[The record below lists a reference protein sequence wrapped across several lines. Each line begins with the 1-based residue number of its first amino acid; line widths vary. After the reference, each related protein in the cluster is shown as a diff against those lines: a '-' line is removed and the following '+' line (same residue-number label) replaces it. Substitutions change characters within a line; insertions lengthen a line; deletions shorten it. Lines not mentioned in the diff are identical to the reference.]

1 MVNISKINLF
11 KKDWIDN
18 VFEGRNK
25 AYGAYDMRRR
35 QSRITVW
42 ATVIGVLVFS
52 LLMSTPLLIKKIGI
66 TGGERT
72 TIDERVTVVELPPP
86 PDVPKDEI
94 VVPPPPPKEM
104 KSVQE
109 VKKFTPPVV
118 APEEEVVEEM
128 VSQDVLK
135 DALAGSQNID
145 ASDDGDVVIDETP
158 VEHKVEKQIIEDKN
172 VYTSRDVQVQA
183 EYPGGLDAFK
193 RFVVENMGNLSVDSS
208 GNISMQFRFVIE
220 KDGTLT
226 DIRVEKDGGFPDI
239 AKLATNVLSW
249 SPKWQPAVNNGR
261 AVRMAFVLPLTIQIQ

>member
-1 MVNISKINLF
+1 MVNISKVNLF

-25 AYGAYDMRRR
+25 EYGAYEMRRR

-52 LLMSTPLLIKKIGI
+52 LLMSTPLLISKIEAAS
-66 TGGERT
+66 GGGRKV
-72 TIDERVTVVELPPP
+72 IDERVTVVELPPP

-94 VVPPPPPKEM
+94 IVPPPPPEI
-104 KSVQE
+104 KSIQE

-118 APEEEVVEEM
+118 APEEEVVEEL
-128 VSQDVLK
+128 VSQIDLK
-135 DALAGSQNID
+135 EAIAGSRNID
-145 ASDDGDVVIDETP
+145 ASEEGDVMIDERP
-158 VEHKVEKQIIEDKN
+158 VEHTVEQKITEDRN
-172 VYTSRDVQVQA
+172 VYNPRDVQVQA
-183 EYPGGLDAFK
+183 EYPGGINAFK
-193 RFVVENMGNLSVDSS
+193 KFVVENMGNLSVDAT

-226 DIRVEKDGGFPDI
+226 DIRIDSDGGFPDI

-261 AVRMAFVLPLTIQIQ
+261 SVRMAFVLPLTIQIQ